1 MALLEVLVY
10 DRVAYEANEVG
21 DAAAAVHGD
30 VGHLAVVSVEVN
42 GLDEPSV
49 DTYVVDL
56 IVDGDEI

>member
-1 MALLEVLVY
+1 M
-10 DRVAYEANEVG
+10 AYEANEVG